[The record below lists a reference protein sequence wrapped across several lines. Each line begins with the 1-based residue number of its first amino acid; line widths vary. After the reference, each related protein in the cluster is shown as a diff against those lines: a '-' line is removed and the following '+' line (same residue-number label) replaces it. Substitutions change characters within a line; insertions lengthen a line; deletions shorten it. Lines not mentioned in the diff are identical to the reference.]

1 VHDHDTVFA
10 DYHRAR
16 TRRIVAAVAG
26 WVLAAALC
34 VSGVVAIGA
43 VTAHPASATS
53 LASSSTSSSTT
64 EATIPVDV
72 AAVVNSTLAPAP
84 PPAPTPTPSLRPA
97 LTPTR
102 APTSTIARQTAY
114 AIAIAVTG
122 YQIELNACQW
132 VRMNLADTLPIVGAH
147 THCGGILVLRLQLG
161 DTVTLSGQG
170 LDGTYR
176 VADAL
181 DAKAGDNSASATAG
195 MTATVI
201 LQSCY
206 LGGGGRVR
214 LVGLIPE
221 AS

>member
-1 VHDHDTVFA
+1 MHDHDTVFA
-10 DYHRAR
+10 DYHRTR
-16 TRRIVAAVAG
+16 TRRIVAVVTG
-26 WVLAAALC
+26 WVLAAALG

-43 VTAHPASATS
+43 VTAQPAAAT
-53 LASSSTSSSTT
+53 AATT
-64 EATIPVDV
+64 AATVPVDSA
-72 AAVVNSTLAPAP
+72 AAVTSTLALAPAP
-84 PPAPTPTPSLRPA
+84 APAPPAPIPVPTQSIAPA
-97 LTPTR
+97 LTPT
-102 APTSTIARQTAY
+102 PTSTAARQTAY
-114 AIAIAVTG
+114 AIAIAATG

-170 LDGTYR
+170 LDGAYR

-214 LVGLIPE
+214 LVGLIQE
-221 AS
+221 AR